1 MHNYLLFPNNIK
13 FRNLLLL
20 NIEATKMLN
29 IEIAIA
35 TNSVITNWI
44 TKEETQ
50 DEGTPYLHN
59 IKL

>member
-1 MHNYLLFPNNIK
+1 
-13 FRNLLLL
+13 
-20 NIEATKMLN
+20 MLN

-50 DEGTPYLHN
+50 DEGTPY
-59 IKL
+59 